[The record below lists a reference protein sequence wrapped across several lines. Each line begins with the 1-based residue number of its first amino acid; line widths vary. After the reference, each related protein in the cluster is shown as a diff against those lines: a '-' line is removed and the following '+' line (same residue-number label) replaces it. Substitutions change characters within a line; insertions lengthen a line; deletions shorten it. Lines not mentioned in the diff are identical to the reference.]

1 MLNLEIITPDRIAYS
16 TEADMV
22 SVPSTL
28 GTLGILPRHIPL
40 FAQLIAGE
48 LKVKKGKEE
57 YYLAIGA
64 GFIQVLKNKV
74 IILVTR
80 AVREEEL
87 NEKEILRARK
97 EAEEALKRGIKG
109 EEKFNAES
117 ALRHSIF
124 DLRIIS
130 KKRRL
135 VH

>member
-28 GTLGILPRHIPL
+28 GTLGILPKHIPL
-40 FAQLIAGE
+40 FAQLVAGE

-97 EAEEALKRGIKG
+97 EAEDALKRGIKG
-109 EEKFNAES
+109 EERFNVETV
-117 ALRHSIF
+117 LRHSIF